1 MIDGIHAKRGGLC
14 GQVRYQR
21 NEFVIV
27 QFACGPSAAVEFWLS
42 IGCFTLVQIRRLTN
56 R

>member
-1 MIDGIHAKRGGLC
+1 MIDGIHAKRGGLFW
-14 GQVRYQR
+14 QVRYQR

-27 QFACGPSAAVEFWLS
+27 LFACGPSAAVEFGLS
-42 IGCFTLVQIRRLTN
+42 VGCFTLVQIRRITN